1 MKRRSRIIKSND
13 DIADSQNS
21 EKTMSFIDA
30 KIFKRNHINETVGRK
45 ENELQGVK
53 VLQGIWA
60 ELSKKQLS
68 DVEETKPR
76 NGCRHDQSNTIIIEI
91 ELKTIRKE
99 LNNGSMIGKIN
110 V

>member
-1 MKRRSRIIKSND
+1 M
-13 DIADSQNS
+13 
-21 EKTMSFIDA
+21 
-30 KIFKRNHINETVGRK
+30 
-45 ENELQGVK
+45 
-53 VLQGIWA
+53 
-60 ELSKKQLS
+60 SKKQLS